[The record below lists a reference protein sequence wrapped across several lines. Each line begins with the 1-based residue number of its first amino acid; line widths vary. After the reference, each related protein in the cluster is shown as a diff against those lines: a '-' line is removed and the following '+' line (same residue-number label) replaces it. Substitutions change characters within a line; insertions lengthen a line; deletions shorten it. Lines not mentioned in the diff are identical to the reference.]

1 MSFQNQQTLKGTLQ
15 QLKEIVTGLQGED
28 HESARLV
35 SQMEALV
42 AEIEDKTRRNG
53 RDPGKDTALAIKPVT
68 NPVQVTI

>member
-1 MSFQNQQTLKGTLQ
+1 MSFQNQQSLKGTLQ

-42 AEIEDKTRRNG
+42 TEIETKTRRNG
-53 RDPGKDTALAIKPVT
+53 REPSKDSAIALMPVT
-68 NPVQVTI
+68 NPAQATV

>member
-1 MSFQNQQTLKGTLQ
+1 MSFQNQASLKGTLQ

-42 AEIEDKTRRNG
+42 AEIETKTRRNV
-53 RDPGKDTALAIKPVT
+53 KDASKEPAITLTVV
-68 NPVQVTI
+68 NPAQATV